1 MKVNW
6 NYPTT
11 LWVGDKRIN
20 DLTTAETDI
29 EEHINLIEKEN
40 KISEKSLRLQE
51 LQNWLNYINAN

>member
-1 MKVNW
+1 MIRLIKFRKDKLINIRKVFTN
-6 NYPTT
+6 
-11 LWVGDKRIN
+11 
-20 DLTTAETDI
+20 ETDI